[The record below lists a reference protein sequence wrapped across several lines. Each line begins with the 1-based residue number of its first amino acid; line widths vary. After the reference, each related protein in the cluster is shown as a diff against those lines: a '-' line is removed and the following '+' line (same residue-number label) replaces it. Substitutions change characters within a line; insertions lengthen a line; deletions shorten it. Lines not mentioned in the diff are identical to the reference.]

1 MKSIFIILITAF
13 VTNTSY
19 AQEETFKNTYEYLF
33 VDEIPRFENS
43 STDLYNY
50 IHEKIE
56 EELPPRYYSDDL
68 VIVSFIVDENGCV
81 GEIKEIKFVTQMLK
95 NAVIKVLSE
104 MPNWKPGKKDGKFVK
119 VRQYLQID
127 RRIKG

>member
-1 MKSIFIILITAF
+1 MKLIFIIFITTF
-13 VTNTSY
+13 VINTSY
-19 AQEETFKNTYEYLF
+19 SQEETFRYTYEYLF
-33 VDEIPRFENS
+33 VDEIPQFGNS

-50 IHEKIE
+50 IYKKIE

-104 MPNWKPGKKDGKFVK
+104 MPNWKPGKKDGKSVRVK
-119 VRQYLQID
+119 HYLQID